1 MVIFLHSIRCCEVR
15 RSPDEINNNRID
27 VIISANGT
35 RNLISVQ
42 INGINSRQDRRV
54 IVLYPRGR
62 DAVSRGTVA

>member
-15 RSPDEINNNRID
+15 RSPNEINNNRID
-27 VIISANGT
+27 VIISVNGP
-35 RNLISVQ
+35 RNLISLQ
-42 INGINSRQDRRV
+42 INSRQDRRV